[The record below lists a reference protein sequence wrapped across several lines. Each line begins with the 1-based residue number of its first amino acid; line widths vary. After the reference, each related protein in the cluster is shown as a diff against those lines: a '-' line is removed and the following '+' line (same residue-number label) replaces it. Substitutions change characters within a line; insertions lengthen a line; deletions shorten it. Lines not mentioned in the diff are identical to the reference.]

1 MEVLMR
7 LGTNLSFSV
16 KRWVEPE
23 SWARVVRRELD
34 LDLVQFSFD
43 MVDPWWPE
51 NLRAPL
57 AKRIRKAVAAEGL
70 ELHSAFV
77 GLAHYTYNQLLH
89 PLKEGRKAAM
99 QWYRNAI
106 DFAGELEVESVG
118 GPAGALSADDALNP
132 ERSKARYSQLID
144 CLCELTEHAKAR
156 GLRALLVEPT
166 PLEREFP
173 CNIDAAKKMQQD
185 LKGRTA
191 LPVQW
196 CFDWGHAIY
205 RPLYGVRADDTLAW
219 LQGLAKDIGQIQLQQ
234 SDGQL
239 DRHWGFT
246 HTDGIVDPDQVV
258 SQLRDAGLDHLPV
271 FLEVFYPF
279 EWTNEQVM
287 ADMQA
292 TFAVLKS
299 AFTA

>member
-1 MEVLMR
+1 MDMQ

-23 SWARVVRRELD
+23 SWARVVRQDLGLD
-34 LDLVQFSFD
+34 IAQFSFD
-43 MVDPWWPE
+43 IVDPWWPE
-51 NLRAPL
+51 ALRSPL

-70 ELHSAFV
+70 TLHSAFV

-89 PLKEGRKAAM
+89 PLAEGRKASM

-106 DFAGELEVESVG
+106 DFAGELEVEAMG
-118 GPAGALSADDALNP
+118 GPAGALSADEAL
-132 ERSKARYSQLID
+132 EAGQVSTRYAQLID
-144 CLCELTEHAKAR
+144 SLGELSEHARKR
-156 GLRALLVEPT
+156 GLKALLIEPT
-166 PLEREFP
+166 PLTREFP
-173 CNIDAAKKMQQD
+173 WTIEMALKMQND
-185 LKGRTA
+185 LKGCTA
-191 LPVQW
+191 VPIQW

-205 RPLYGVRADDTLAW
+205 EPLYGEKATDTLSW
-219 LQGLAKDIGQIQLQQ
+219 LKALAPDMGQIQLQQ

-246 HTDGIVDPDQVV
+246 HDDGIVDPIQVV
-258 SQLRDAGLDHLPV
+258 SEIRQAGLDDLPV

-287 ADMQA
+287 ADMKQ
-292 TFAVLKS
+292 TFAVLKP
-299 AFTA
+299 AFAA

>member
-1 MEVLMR
+1 MR

-23 SWARVVRRELD
+23 SWARVIRHDLGLD
-34 LDLVQFSFD
+34 LAQFSFD
-43 MVDPWWPE
+43 IVDPWWPAE
-51 NLRAPL
+51 LRSSL
-57 AKRIRKAVAAEGL
+57 AKRIRKAVDAEGL

-89 PLKEGRKAAM
+89 PLEEGRQASL

-106 DFAGELEVESVG
+106 DFAGELEVESMG
-118 GPAGALSADDALNP
+118 GPAGALSADEAGDEKLAA
-132 ERSKARYSQLID
+132 ARYSMLLD
-144 CLCELTEHAKAR
+144 SLCELAAHAKSR
-156 GLRALLVEPT
+156 GLKALLIEPT

-173 CNIDAAKKMQQD
+173 WTIEGAQQMQRD
-185 LKGRTA
+185 LAGRTDV
-191 LPVQW
+191 PVQW

-205 RPLYGVRADDTLAW
+205 EPLYGAAAADTLGW
-219 LQGLAKDIGQIQLQQ
+219 LKGLAPHIGQIQLQQ

-246 HTDGIVDPDQVV
+246 HDDGIVDPARVV
-258 SQLRDAGLDHLPV
+258 TEMHEAGLADLPV
-271 FLEVFYPF
+271 FLEAFYPF

-287 ADMQA
+287 ADMRQ
-292 TFAVLKS
+292 TFAVLKP
-299 AFTA
+299 AFGA

>member
-1 MEVLMR
+1 MR

-23 SWARVVRRELD
+23 SWARVVRQDLELD
-34 LDLVQFSFD
+34 LAQFSFD
-43 MVDPWWPE
+43 IVDPWWPE
-51 NLRAPL
+51 DLRSSL
-57 AKRIRKAVAAEGL
+57 ARRIRKAVDTEGL

-89 PLKEGRKAAM
+89 PLEEGRKASM

-106 DFAGELEVESVG
+106 DFAGELEVESMG
-118 GPAGALSADDALNP
+118 GPAGALSADDALDAD
-132 ERSKARYSQLID
+132 RVKAGYNLLLDSLA
-144 CLCELTEHAKAR
+144 ELSEHARKR
-156 GLRALLVEPT
+156 GLKALLIEPT

-173 CNIDAAKKMQQD
+173 WTIEMAQKMQQD
-185 LKGRTA
+185 LSGRTA
-191 LPVQW
+191 VPIQW

-205 RPLYGVRADDTLAW
+205 EPLYGEKAKDTLAW
-219 LQGLAKDIGQIQLQQ
+219 LKALAPDIGQIQLQQ

-246 HTDGIVDPDQVV
+246 HDDGIVDPAQVV
-258 SQLRDAGLDHLPV
+258 SEMRQAGLEDLPV
-271 FLEVFYPF
+271 LLEAFYPF

-287 ADMQA
+287 ADMKQ
-292 TFAVLKS
+292 TFAVLKP
-299 AFTA
+299 AFAA

>member
-1 MEVLMR
+1 MR

-23 SWARVVRRELD
+23 SWAHLVRHDLE

-43 MVDPWWPE
+43 IVDPWWPAD
-51 NLRAPL
+51 LRSPL
-57 AKRIRKAVAAEGL
+57 AKRIRKAVDAEGL

-89 PLKEGRKAAM
+89 PLEEGRKASM

-106 DFAGELEVESVG
+106 DFSAELGVEAMG
-118 GPAGALSADDALNP
+118 GPAGALSADEAHDSGRSN
-132 ERSKARYSQLID
+132 ERYAILLDSLA
-144 CLCELTEHAKAR
+144 ELSEHARKR
-156 GLRALLVEPT
+156 GLKALLIEPT

-173 CNIDAAKKMQQD
+173 WTIAMAQKMQQD

-191 LPVQW
+191 VPIQW

-205 RPLYGVRADDTLAW
+205 EPLYGEKAKDTLSW
-219 LQGLAKDIGQIQLQQ
+219 LTDLAPDIGQIQLQQ

-246 HTDGIVDPDQVV
+246 HDDGIVDPAQVV
-258 SQLRDAGLDHLPV
+258 SEMRKTGLESVPV
-271 FLEVFYPF
+271 FLEAFFPF
-279 EWTNEQVM
+279 EWTNDQVM
-287 ADMQA
+287 ADMRQ
-292 TFAVLKS
+292 TFAVLKP
-299 AFTA
+299 AFAA